1 MSYVKKFFLLVQF
14 YNGIYSHIFRIMIL
28 ILTFMSK
35 LSERSTCKT
44 NNFIFLK
51 TTVVSSKAMLFLKPS
66 YF

>member
-35 LSERSTCKT
+35 LSERSTCKI